1 MLFSANLLASTVKM
15 VAVCRTSDAFVVA
28 VLRTATLTPRLH
40 FTYNAMSQCS
50 AIQRNTTRG
59 AVRHRIRCDR
69 CFTAIN
75 EKEPSGVFDSS
86 LLGTTLAENAGV
98 ENAGVE
104 NTGAKTYGK
113 PLEQKIKIRI
123 N

>member
-1 MLFSANLLASTVKM
+1 MVCEKLQHLQGRVQICGYAN
-15 VAVCRTSDAFVVA
+15 
-28 VLRTATLTPRLH
+28 VLGCTHT
-40 FTYNAMSQCS
+40 
-50 AIQRNTTRG
+50 NTNEF
-59 AVRHRIRCDR
+59 IRV
-69 CFTAIN
+69 N
-75 EKEPSGVFDSS
+75 SG
-86 LLGTTLAENAGV
+86 GAENAGV